1 LIWLEAREKFFLM
14 KLRLRT
20 LLAIGAV
27 AIAAAAMTI
36 SMAKPG
42 CTSVDGKDA
51 LVISGRL
58 LDKGTAKTFCYRDE
72 AGKNLRFVLAR
83 GTDGK
88 VRSVMDACSQCFTYH
103 KGFTYS
109 DGYLICRLCGNR
121 YPVNHILTGKASC
134 VPVAVP
140 SNEADGKVTIQT
152 ADLKKNG
159 WLF

>member
-1 LIWLEAREKFFLM
+1 M
-14 KLRLRT
+14 KMRLRT
-20 LLAIGAV
+20 LLVMAAVGVGAL
-27 AIAAAAMTI
+27 ALTI
-36 SMAKPG
+36 SIAKPG
-42 CTSVDGKDA
+42 CTSVTGRDA

-58 LDKGTAKTFCYRDE
+58 LDKGSAKIFCYRDE

-88 VRSVMDACSQCFTYH
+88 VRSVMDACSQCYTYH

-121 YPVNHILTGKASC
+121 YPVNHILSGKASC
-134 VPVAVP
+134 VPIAVP
-140 SNEADGKVTIQT
+140 SNEADGKVTIRT
-152 ADLKKNG
+152 ADLKKME

>member
-1 LIWLEAREKFFLM
+1 MAAVGVGA
-14 KLRLRT
+14 
-20 LLAIGAV
+20 LAL
-27 AIAAAAMTI
+27 TI
-36 SMAKPG
+36 SIAKPG
-42 CTSVDGKDA
+42 CTSVTGRDA

-58 LDKGTAKTFCYRDE
+58 LDKGSAKIFCYRDE

-88 VRSVMDACSQCFTYH
+88 VRSVMDACSQCYTYH

-121 YPVNHILTGKASC
+121 YPVNHILSGKASC
-134 VPVAVP
+134 VPIAVP
-140 SNEADGKVTIQT
+140 SNEADGKVTIRT
-152 ADLKKNG
+152 ADLKKME

>member
-1 LIWLEAREKFFLM
+1 M
-14 KLRLRT
+14 KVRVRT

-27 AIAAAAMTI
+27 GAGALAMSI

-42 CTSVDGKDA
+42 CTAVEGRDA

-72 AGKNLRFVLAR
+72 AGKKLRFVLAR
-83 GTDGK
+83 GTDGQ
-88 VRSVMDACSQCFTYH
+88 VRSVMDACSQCYAFH
-103 KGFTYS
+103 KGFKYA

-121 YPVNHILTGKASC
+121 YPVNHILQGKASC
-134 VPVAVP
+134 VPIALP
-140 SNEADGKVTIQT
+140 STEANGNVTIRT
-152 ADLKKNG
+152 ADLKKME

>member
-1 LIWLEAREKFFLM
+1 MSVKKLM
-14 KLRLRT
+14 VMKVRVRT
-20 LLAIGAV
+20 VFSIAAVGAV
-27 AIAAAAMTI
+27 AIAITI

-42 CTSVDGKDA
+42 CTSVDGKDS
-51 LVISGRL
+51 LVIAGHL
-58 LDKGTAKTFCYRDE
+58 LDAGTAKTFCYRDD

-88 VRSVMDACSQCFTYH
+88 VRSVMDACSQCYTYH

-121 YPVNHILTGKASC
+121 YPINHILTGKASC

-140 SNEADGKVTIQT
+140 SYEADGQVTIRT

>member
-1 LIWLEAREKFFLM
+1 M
-14 KLRLRT
+14 KVRVRT
-20 LLAIGAV
+20 LLAIAAV
-27 AIAAAAMTI
+27 GAAALAMTV

-51 LVISGRL
+51 LVISGHV
-58 LDKGTAKTFCYRDE
+58 LDKGTAKTFCYRDD

-88 VRSVMDACSQCFTYH
+88 VRSIMDACSQCYAYH
-103 KGFTYS
+103 KGFAYS

-121 YPVNHILTGKASC
+121 YAINHILAGKASC
-134 VPVAVP
+134 VPIAVP
-140 SNEADGKVTIQT
+140 SNEADGKVTIRT
-152 ADLKKNG
+152 ADLKKME

>member
-1 LIWLEAREKFFLM
+1 MRIRV
-14 KLRLRT
+14 RT
-20 LLAIGAV
+20 LLAM
-27 AIAAAAMTI
+27 AAMGAGALALTI
-36 SMAKPG
+36 SIAKPG

-51 LVISGRL
+51 LSISGQL

-88 VRSVMDACSQCFTYH
+88 VRSVMDACSQCYTYH

-121 YPVNHILTGKASC
+121 YPVNHILTGRASC
-134 VPVAVP
+134 LPVAVS
-140 SNEADGKVTIQT
+140 SNERDGKVTIRT
-152 ADLKKNG
+152 ADLKKLE

>member
-1 LIWLEAREKFFLM
+1 MPVKKSPAM
-14 KLRLRT
+14 KVRVRS
-20 LLAIGAV
+20 LLAMAAV
-27 AIAAAAMTI
+27 GAAALAMTI

-42 CTSVDGKDA
+42 CTAVDGKDE

-58 LDKGTAKTFCYRDE
+58 LDKGTAKVFCYRDD
-72 AGKNLRFVLAR
+72 AGKQLRFVLAR

-88 VRSVMDACSQCFTYH
+88 VRSVMDACSQCYTYH

-121 YPVNHILTGKASC
+121 YPISHILTGKASC
-134 VPVAVP
+134 LPVAVP
-140 SNEADGKVTIQT
+140 SSEAGGNVTIRT
-152 ADLKKNG
+152 ADLKKMG

>member
-1 LIWLEAREKFFLM
+1 M
-14 KLRLRT
+14 KVRIRS
-20 LLAIGAV
+20 LLAISAV
-27 AIAAAAMTI
+27 GAAALAMTI

-51 LVISGRL
+51 LVISGHL
-58 LDKGTAKTFCYRDE
+58 LDKGTARTFCYRDD
-72 AGKNLRFVLAR
+72 AGKKLRFVLAR

-88 VRSVMDACSQCFTYH
+88 VRSVMDACSQCYTYH

-121 YPVNHILTGKASC
+121 YPVNHILAGKASC

-140 SNEADGKVTIQT
+140 SNEADGKVTVRT
-152 ADLKKNG
+152 ADLKKNA

>member
-1 LIWLEAREKFFLM
+1 VKKLLM
-14 KLRLRT
+14 MKVRVRT
-20 LLAIGAV
+20 LLAMAAVGAGALV
-27 AIAAAAMTI
+27 MAI

-42 CTSVDGKDA
+42 CTAVDGKDA
-51 LVISGRL
+51 LLISGVL

-83 GTDGK
+83 GSDGK
-88 VRSVMDACSQCFTYH
+88 VRSVMDACSQCYSYH

-121 YPVNHILTGKASC
+121 YPIDHILTGKASC

-140 SNEADGKVTIQT
+140 STETAGEVTIRT
-152 ADLKKNG
+152 ADLKKNR

>member
-1 LIWLEAREKFFLM
+1 VLVKKLM
-14 KLRLRT
+14 VMKVRVRT
-20 LLAIGAV
+20 VFSIAAVGAV
-27 AIAAAAMTI
+27 AIAITI

-51 LVISGRL
+51 LVIAGHL
-58 LDKGTAKTFCYRDE
+58 LDRGTAKTFCYRDD

-88 VRSVMDACSQCFTYH
+88 VRSVMDACAQCYTFH

-121 YPVNHILTGKASC
+121 YPINHILSGKASC

-140 SNEADGKVTIQT
+140 SNEADGQVTIRT
-152 ADLKKNG
+152 ADLKKMR

>member
-1 LIWLEAREKFFLM
+1 M
-14 KLRLRT
+14 KVRIRA
-20 LLAIGAV
+20 LLAMAAVGAG
-27 AIAAAAMTI
+27 ALAMTI

-58 LDKGTAKTFCYRDE
+58 LDKGAARTFCYRDD
-72 AGKNLRFVLAR
+72 AGKQLRFVLAR

-88 VRSVMDACSQCFTYH
+88 VRSVMDACSQCYTYH

-121 YPVNHILTGKASC
+121 YPVNHILSGKASC

-140 SNEADGKVTIQT
+140 SNEADGKVTIRT
-152 ADLKKNG
+152 ADLEKNG

>member
-1 LIWLEAREKFFLM
+1 M
-14 KLRLRT
+14 KVRVRT
-20 LLAIGAV
+20 LLAFAAV
-27 AIAAAAMTI
+27 AAGVLVMAV

-42 CTSVDGKDA
+42 CTEVEGRDT

-58 LDKGTAKTFCYRDE
+58 LDKGTAKTFCYRDD

-83 GTDGK
+83 GSDGK
-88 VRSVMDACSQCFTYH
+88 VQSVMDACSQCYAYH
-103 KGFTYS
+103 KGFAYS

-121 YPVNHILTGKASC
+121 YPIDHILAGKASC
-134 VPVAVP
+134 VPIGLR
-140 SNEADGKVTIQT
+140 STEADGKVTIRT

>member
-1 LIWLEAREKFFLM
+1 M
-14 KLRLRT
+14 KLRVRT
-20 LLAIGAV
+20 IV
-27 AIAAAAMTI
+27 AIAAVGAGALAMAI

-42 CTSVDGKDA
+42 CTAVEGKDA

-58 LDKGTAKTFCYRDE
+58 IDKGTAKTFCYRDE

-88 VRSVMDACSQCFTYH
+88 VRSVMDACSQCYTYH
-103 KGFTYS
+103 KGFAYS

-121 YPVNHILTGKASC
+121 YPIVHILAGKASC
-134 VPVAVP
+134 VPISVP
-140 SNEADGKVTIQT
+140 SSEADGKVTVRT
-152 ADLKKNG
+152 ADLKKNR